1 MYLVDTNVI
10 SEVRRRDCCHPKVR
24 AWFEGVDTRTIYLS
38 VLVLGEIR
46 AGAEQVRQR
55 DPAKAAELDGWLK
68 QVTERHKRRILEV
81 DYEVARLWGWMKGR
95 FRVPVVDGLLAATAQ
110 VHGLILVTRNVSDV
124 ERTGVSYL
132 DPFAPVEPETR
143 EP

>member
-10 SEVRRRDCCHPKVR
+10 SELRKNDSGNANVRD
-24 AWFEGVDTRTIYLS
+24 WFAMVDARTIYLS

-46 AGAEQVRQR
+46 AGAERIRER

-68 QVTERHKRRILEV
+68 RVTERHNRRILGI
-81 DYEVARLWGWMKGR
+81 DYEVARVWGWMKGR
-95 FRVPVVDGLLAATAQ
+95 YRVPVVDGLLAATAQ
-110 VHGLILVTRNVSDV
+110 VHGLVLVTRNVKDV

-132 DPFAPVEPETR
+132 NPFDPVH
-143 EP
+143 

>member
-10 SEVRRRDCCHPKVR
+10 SEVRRQDRCHPKVR
-24 AWFEGVDTRTIYLS
+24 QWFAKVDTSTIYLS

-46 AGAEQVRQR
+46 AGAERVRER
-55 DPAKAAELDGWLK
+55 NPARAAELDGWLK
-68 QVTERHKRRILEV
+68 QVTQKHKRRILDV

-95 FRVPVVDGLLAATAQ
+95 FQVPVVDGLLAATAQ
-110 VHGLILVTRNVSDV
+110 VHGLVLVNRNVRNV

-132 DPFAPVEPETR
+132 DPFAYD
-143 EP
+143 

>member
-10 SEVRRRDCCHPKVR
+10 SELRKKESGDASVRD
-24 AWFEGVDTRTIYLS
+24 WFAAVDTRTIYLS

-46 AGAEQVRQR
+46 AGAERIRER
-55 DPAKAAELDGWLK
+55 DPRKAAELDGWLK
-68 QVTERHKRRILEV
+68 KVTERHQRRILDI

-95 FRVPVVDGLLAATAQ
+95 FGIPVIDGLLAATAQ
-110 VHGLILVTRNVSDV
+110 VHGLVLVTRNVKDV

-132 DPFAPVEPETR
+132 NPFDPMP
-143 EP
+143 

>member
-10 SEVRRRDCCHPKVR
+10 SELRKNDTGNANVRD
-24 AWFEGVDTRTIYLS
+24 WFAVVDTRTIYLS

-46 AGAEQVRQR
+46 AGAERIRER

-68 QVTERHKRRILEV
+68 QVTERHNRRILGI
-81 DYEVARLWGWMKGR
+81 DYEVARVWGWMKGR
-95 FRVPVVDGLLAATAQ
+95 YRVPVVDGLLAATAQ
-110 VHGLILVTRNVSDV
+110 VHGLVLVTRNVKDV

-132 DPFAPVEPETR
+132 NPFDPVH
-143 EP
+143 